1 MRASIKTL
9 AVLALGT
16 MTAAAFASAGFA
28 ADLNVK
34 AKRHHA
40 HRHHARVVADYDGTP
55 IVIRRRRDGTADT
68 IVVRR
73 GSPTHYFNG
82 EAIRAAG
89 RRIVMR

>member
-9 AVLALGT
+9 AALALGT
-16 MTAAAFASAGFA
+16 MTATAFASAGFA
-28 ADLNVK
+28 ADLSVK
-34 AKRHHA
+34 VKRHHV
-40 HRHHARVVADYDGTP
+40 HRHHLRVVADYDGTP
-55 IVIRRRRDGTADT
+55 IVIRPRPDGTADN

-89 RRIVMR
+89 RRIIIR